1 MNLREQ
7 IEKEITDKVMTKLAS
22 EKVELGIIQDLQADI
37 KEGIEA
43 GKKMKDAQ
51 QSAMKIKESIDSI
64 AERYNKLVKEV
75 NREAATVETR
85 QNSLKANFNL
95 ASKKYEKILK
105 AALDLG
111 IDIPKKIEQQF
122 KELEEYHRLTNNMPK
137 KMPRKQEINY

>member
-7 IEKEITDKVMTKLAS
+7 IEKEITEKVMTKLAS
-22 EKVELGIIQDLQADI
+22 ERIELGIIQDLQADI

-51 QSAMKIKESIDSI
+51 QSAMKIQESLRGI
-64 AERYNKLVKEV
+64 AEKYNKLVKEV

-85 QNSLKANFNL
+85 QNTLKANFNI

-111 IDIPKKIEQQF
+111 IDMPKNIQQQF

-137 KMPRKQEINY
+137 KLPRYEQINY

>member
-7 IEKEITDKVMTKLAS
+7 IEKEITEKVMTKLAS
-22 EKVELGIIQDLQADI
+22 ERIELGIIQDLQADI

-51 QSAMKIKESIDSI
+51 QSAMKIQESLIGI
-64 AERYNKLVKEV
+64 AEKYNKLVKEV

-85 QNSLKANFNL
+85 QNTLKANFNI
-95 ASKKYEKILK
+95 ASKKYEKTLK

-111 IDIPKKIEQQF
+111 IDMPKNIQQQF

-137 KMPRKQEINY
+137 KLPRYEQINY